1 MSVAAVQTILVAY
14 PALERFAREA
24 ASAMGVRPAQA
35 ETYVD
40 VLLQGSLRSLPGQ
53 GQGVQQLPTYWDR
66 IQRGV
71 IDPAADPEV
80 VRREGATATIDAR
93 RALGSVAAAQAMQLA
108 LELAR
113 DNGIGTVGVRDSTHF
128 GIAAYYAMLA
138 LPHDCIGIVFS
149 NAGPEIAPW
158 GGTRATVG
166 TNPWAV
172 AVPAGRELPVVLD
185 MANSTSGKGMIGW
198 HLKQGRTIPSDWALA
213 EDGSRTEDA
222 AAGMA
227 GTLFPLGGAKGYAMA
242 VVVDALTGVL
252 TGSAFGLS
260 AFGVEQQNVGH
271 LMIAIDV
278 ARFDS
283 VGSFKQ
289 RMDALIGELRSSPRA
304 DGVER
309 IYAPGELEYLRERER
324 RQDGVPI
331 ELERLEA
338 LRQLA
343 LELRIDVDLGSAA
356 AA

>member
-1 MSVAAVQTILVAY
+1 MAAVPTILVAY
-14 PALERFAREA
+14 PALERFAGEA
-24 ASAMGVRPAQA
+24 ASAMGIKPEQA

-53 GQGVQQLPTYWDR
+53 GQGVQQMPTYWDR

-71 IDPAADPEV
+71 IDLAAEPEV

-93 RALGSVAAAQAMQLA
+93 RALGSVAAAQAMHLA
-108 LELAR
+108 LDLAR
-113 DNGIGTVGVRDSTHF
+113 ETGIGSVGVRDSTHF

-138 LPHDCIGIVFS
+138 LPHDCIGLVFS

-172 AVPAGRELPVVLD
+172 AVPAGCELPVVLD

-198 HLKQGRTIPSDWALA
+198 HHKEGRAIPKDWALA
-213 EDGSRTEDA
+213 RDGSRTEDA

-227 GTLFPLGGAKGYAMA
+227 GTLFPVGGAKGYAMA

-252 TGSAFGLS
+252 TGSTFGLS
-260 AFGVEQQNVGH
+260 AFGVDHQNIGH

-278 ARFDS
+278 ARFDT
-283 VGSFKQ
+283 VDGFKQ
-289 RMDALIGELRSSPRA
+289 RMDALIGELRSSPLA

-309 IYAPGELEYLRERER
+309 IYAPGELEYLRERDR

-331 ELERLEA
+331 EVERFEA

-343 LELRIDVDLGSAA
+343 LELGIDADLVAEA
-356 AA
+356 VA